1 VLAFPLQGG
10 VAYLPDLSVTGSSE
24 AILQGQKPPF
34 RLMARAVSAADGS
47 RAVHIRPAIS
57 EAFVVRCVAGAPPLF
72 LSSWFAHSM
81 SDNKATANNAY
92 SYRAGIGA
100 RTQGHRCLSRPQTLR
115 ASP

>member
-1 VLAFPLQGG
+1 MCPDGEWNRLLPLQGG

-57 EAFVVRCVAGAPPLF
+57 EAFVVRPPGGRSFSTINL
-72 LSSWFAHSM
+72 
-81 SDNKATANNAY
+81 
-92 SYRAGIGA
+92 
-100 RTQGHRCLSRPQTLR
+100 
-115 ASP
+115 

>member
-1 VLAFPLQGG
+1 MLLQGG

-57 EAFVVRCVAGAPPLF
+57 EAFVVRRPEGLLPF
-72 LSSWFAHSM
+72 L
-81 SDNKATANNAY
+81 
-92 SYRAGIGA
+92 
-100 RTQGHRCLSRPQTLR
+100 LSF
-115 ASP
+115 